1 MSNVRWSR
9 PVTHVETTTAIEPQ
23 AESVVEDRWWRDAV
37 VYQVYVRSFAD
48 QNGDGIGDLA
58 GVLDRLPYLHDLGV
72 DALWFNP
79 WYPSPLA
86 DTGYDISDYRSI
98 DPALGTLEEAER
110 LIADAR
116 DLGIR
121 TIVDIVPNH
130 VSDQHPWFQE
140 ALSSPPGSPERDRFW
155 FRPGKGADGELP
167 PNSWQ
172 SIFGGSAWTRTQ
184 DASGAPGDW
193 YLHLFAPEQPD
204 LNWTHPDV
212 WIEHEDVIRFWFDR
226 GVAGVRIDS
235 AALLVKDPALSEE
248 SEETAPGE
256 HPFTDRDQ
264 LHEIYRRWRAIADS
278 YAEPRVLV
286 GEVWLPDAE
295 RFARYLRPDELHT
308 AFNFDFLACPW
319 EPGPMRT
326 SIDSSLAAH
335 APVGAPATWVLSNH
349 DVTRPVTRYG
359 RDDTSFAFELKREG
373 TPTDLQRGTRR
384 ARAAALLAM
393 ALPGSMYVYQ
403 GEELGLPE
411 VEDIPAERRQ
421 DPMWLRSG
429 GVDPGRDGCR
439 VPLPW
444 AGQRPPFAFSG
455 EGADRPWLDLPD
467 NWAPLT
473 VEAQSVAATSMLN
486 LYRSGLRLRRT
497 NPALGDGD
505 LRWLP
510 SSDSVLAFARG
521 EDFICLVNFGPDPVD
536 LPDGA
541 TVLLASNELEGGAL
555 PYDSTVWLRQTN
567 PHDPSGVRSPRADTS
582 DRSNQPASGTVPV
595 LRKG

>member
-1 MSNVRWSR
+1 LSNVRLSR
-9 PVTHVETTTAIEPQ
+9 LVTHVETTAALEPQ
-23 AESVVEDRWWRDAV
+23 PESVVDDRWWRDAV
-37 VYQVYVRSFAD
+37 VYQVYVRSFSDA
-48 QNGDGIGDLA
+48 NGDGIGDLA
-58 GVLDRLPYLHDLGV
+58 GVRSRLPYLRDLGV

-98 DPALGTLEEAER
+98 DPTFGTLEEAEQ
-110 LIADAR
+110 LIAEAR
-116 DLGIR
+116 SLGIR
-121 TIVDIVPNH
+121 SIVDIVPNH
-130 VSDQHPWFQE
+130 VSDQHPWFEE
-140 ALSSPPGSPERDRFW
+140 ALASPAGSDARARFW
-155 FRPGKGADGELP
+155 FRPGKGPGGELP
-167 PNSWQ
+167 PNGWQ
-172 SIFGGSAWTRTQ
+172 SIFGGSAWTRTK

-212 WIEHEDVIRFWFDR
+212 WTEHEDVIRFWFDR

-248 SEETAPGE
+248 TADRAPGE
-256 HPFTDRDQ
+256 HPYTDRDQ

-359 RDDTSFAFELKREG
+359 RDDTSFAFESKRQG
-373 TPTDLQRGTRR
+373 TPTDPQRGTRR

-421 DPMWLRSG
+421 DPMWHRSG

-444 AGQRPPFAFSG
+444 AGQRPPFAFSDNG
-455 EGADRPWLDLPD
+455 TGRPWLDQPD
-467 NWAPLT
+467 DWAPLT
-473 VEAQSVAATSMLN
+473 VEAQSDDTASMLN
-486 LYRSGLRLRRT
+486 LYRAGLRLRRT
-497 NPALGDGD
+497 IAALGDGD

-541 TVLLASNELEGGAL
+541 SVLLASSELEGGAL

-567 PHDPSGVRSPRADTS
+567 AQDPSGVRSPRADTS
-582 DRSNQPASGTVPV
+582 DRSSQPASGTVPV